1 MGRQQAALFIT
12 PKKHPCFFQVCRA
25 AVTVVGELF
34 VQLKRN
40 MESDLD
46 KIVITLL
53 NKSGDTNKF
62 LREDCNVALDAIV
75 ENVSHLKIIA
85 VVTSPEIAGHKNPV
99 VRATVSRMLA
109 YIVDRMGV
117 NKALS
122 GAKDVTD
129 KLLPAIA
136 KLAQVIKYIK

>member
-1 MGRQQAALFIT
+1 M
-12 PKKHPCFFQVCRA
+12 
-25 AVTVVGELF
+25 VGELF
-34 VQLKRN
+34 VHLKRN

-85 VVTSPEIAGHKNPV
+85 VVTSTEIACHKNPV

-109 YIVDRMGV
+109 YTVDRMGV

-122 GAKDVTD
+122 GAKDVTE
-129 KLLPAIA
+129 KILPAIA
-136 KLAQVIKYIK
+136 KLAQVLICIWFE